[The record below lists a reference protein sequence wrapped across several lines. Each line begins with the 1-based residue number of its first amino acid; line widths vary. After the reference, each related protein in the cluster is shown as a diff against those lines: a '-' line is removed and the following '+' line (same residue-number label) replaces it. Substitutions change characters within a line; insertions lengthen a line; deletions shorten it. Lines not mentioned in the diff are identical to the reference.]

1 LLLPLLVT
9 ALALAQ
15 APDARAPARV
25 ESISAA
31 GAVVSFAWQDGDE
44 DVAEQ
49 VRRVLP
55 QAVRAAARW
64 GALPGSLTV
73 TVHPT
78 HAALEAATGRSGN
91 PWMRAWAR
99 SGSVDLQS
107 PRTWTRGRATD
118 DALTRILSHE
128 LTHCVLFEAAGRE
141 WRARGVPYWFQEGMA
156 SFAAGE
162 HHEVVHPDAVTRP
175 GPFLRSDPRV
185 AYGTADRAFREL
197 LRQFGEPRVRRLLA
211 RLGEGQAFAVAFRDS
226 MDESLA
232 DFESDLGRRLSAVA
246 TLD

>member
-1 LLLPLLVT
+1 MILPLLVT

-15 APDARAPARV
+15 APFAPASGRV
-25 ESISAA
+25 ESISA
-31 GAVVSFAWQDGDE
+31 GDAVVSFAWQEGDE
-44 DVAEQ
+44 EVAAQ

-55 QAVRAAARW
+55 AAVRAAGRW
-64 GALPGSLTV
+64 GALPASLTL

-78 HAALEAATGRSGN
+78 HADLERATGRSGN

-99 SGSVDLQS
+99 SGTVDLQS

-118 DALTRILSHE
+118 EALARILSHE
-128 LTHCVLFEAAGRE
+128 LTHCVLFEATGRE

-162 HHEVVHPDAVTRP
+162 HHAVAHPDAVHHP
-175 GPFLRSDPRV
+175 GPFLRTDPRV

-211 RLGEGQAFAVAFRDS
+211 RLGEGQAFAVAFGDA
-226 MDESLA
+226 MDASLA
-232 DFESDLGRRLSAVA
+232 EFESELGRRLSAVA
-246 TLD
+246 ALD

>member
-1 LLLPLLVT
+1 LLLPILVT

-15 APDARAPARV
+15 APDAPASGRV
-25 ESISAA
+25 ESISA
-31 GAVVSFAWQDGDE
+31 GDAVVSFAWQEGE
-44 DVAEQ
+44 EEVAEQ

-55 QAVRAAARW
+55 VAVRAAARW
-64 GALPGSLTV
+64 GVLPAGLTL

-78 HAALEAATGRSGN
+78 HADLERATGRPGN

-118 DALTRILSHE
+118 DALARILSHE
-128 LTHCVLFEAAGRE
+128 LTHCVLFEATGRE

-162 HHEVVHPDAVTRP
+162 HHEAVHPDAVHHP
-175 GPFLRSDPRV
+175 GPFLRTDPRV

-211 RLGEGQAFAVAFRDS
+211 RLGEGQAFAVAFRDA
-226 MDESLA
+226 MDASLA
-232 DFESDLGRRLSAVA
+232 EFESELGRRLSAVA
-246 TLD
+246 ALD

>member
-1 LLLPLLVT
+1 V
-9 ALALAQ
+9 A
-15 APDARAPARV
+15 
-25 ESISAA
+25 
-31 GAVVSFAWQDGDE
+31 FAWQEGDE
-44 DVAEQ
+44 AVAEQ

-55 QAVRAAARW
+55 DAARAAARW
-64 GALPGSLTV
+64 GALPARLTL

-78 HAALEAATGRSGN
+78 HAALETATGRSGS
-91 PWMRAWAR
+91 PWMRAWSR
-99 SGSVDLQS
+99 TGSVDLQS

-162 HHEVVHPDAVTRP
+162 HHEVVHPDAVRQP

-226 MDESLA
+226 MGESLA
-232 DFESDLGRRLSAVA
+232 EFESELGRRLTAVA
-246 TLD
+246 ALD

>member
-15 APDARAPARV
+15 APDAGAVPRL
-25 ESISAA
+25 ESISAG
-31 GAVVSFAWQDGDE
+31 GAVVSFAWQVGDE
-44 DVAEQ
+44 EVAEQ

-55 QAVRAAARW
+55 QAVRSAARW
-64 GALPGSLTV
+64 GALPARVAL

-78 HAALEAATGRSGN
+78 HADLEAATGRAGS

-162 HHEVVHPDAVTRP
+162 HHEAAHPDAIRQP
-175 GPFLRSDPRV
+175 GPFLRSDPKV

-197 LRQFGEPRVRRLLA
+197 LRQFGEPRVRLLLT
-211 RLGEGQAFAVAFRDS
+211 RLGEGQAFEAAFRDS

-232 DFESDLGRRLSAVA
+232 EFESELGRRLSAVA
-246 TLD
+246 ALH